1 MRNLTPQKG
10 TDAPEAGQLFLGD
23 FAPKGRDK
31 GSHMLQIRR
40 GTHLG
45 HRDMQALQGGVA
57 KFLTRKDGGKR
68 MAHFFR
74 HAQLALGRAFRPAVM
89 LMLAH
94 EYFPAWAA

>member
-1 MRNLTPQKG
+1 
-10 TDAPEAGQLFLGD
+10 
-23 FAPKGRDK
+23 
-31 GSHMLQIRR
+31 
-40 GTHLG
+40 
-45 HRDMQALQGGVA
+45 MQALQGGVA

>member
-1 MRNLTPQKG
+1 
-10 TDAPEAGQLFLGD
+10 
-23 FAPKGRDK
+23 
-31 GSHMLQIRR
+31 MLQIRGGAHFR
-40 GTHLG
+40 
-45 HRDMQALQGGVA
+45 HRDMQALQGGIA
-57 KFLTRKDGGKR
+57 EFCAGEDSGKR